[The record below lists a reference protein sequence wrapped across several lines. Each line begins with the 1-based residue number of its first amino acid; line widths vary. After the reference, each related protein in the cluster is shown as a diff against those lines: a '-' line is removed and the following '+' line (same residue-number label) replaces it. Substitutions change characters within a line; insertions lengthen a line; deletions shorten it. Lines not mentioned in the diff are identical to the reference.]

1 MLAAMPPFSI
11 VHLDERNVL
20 DAWPVLRSTGAVVVA
35 DWWEDE
41 VHQLMNR
48 GGGILAARAA
58 DGSIHGVATYECVH
72 RPRTGCVLA
81 VGRLVTI
88 ELSRKQP
95 VKEALCDALHVIAG
109 AFCCSAVAMPLPA
122 KGYLQQRTRQ
132 MIYGDASQP
141 RV

>member
-1 MLAAMPPFSI
+1 M
-11 VHLDERNVL
+11 L
-20 DAWPVLRSTGAVVVA
+20 DAWPVLHCTGSVLVA
-35 DWWEDE
+35 EWWEDE
-41 VHQLMNR
+41 AHQLMNR
-48 GGGILAARAA
+48 GGGILAARAP

-81 VGRLVTI
+81 VGRLVTF

-95 VKEALCDALHVIAG
+95 AREALCDALHVIAG

-122 KGYLQQRTRQ
+122 RAHLERRTKQ